1 MKKQNNPINLVIKL
15 LQAAGLAVLALSLT
29 HCKNEVLSDS
39 ANPVKFNYLASE
51 DAPYSYIE
59 NGQASGFS
67 VDLLESLFNSMALP
81 LDRSNVE
88 MSDWT
93 ASYEKTENESCNML
107 LSLAKTTDRDT
118 LFKWVGPITS
128 ERKVVVT
135 LSGSGVSVT
144 ETSDLNGYFTGI
156 VKDDDIINL
165 LLKGG
170 VMRAN
175 ILLYDNPQE
184 LYKALA
190 DTREIQC
197 IAYSLINHNLMVQ
210 TLNKPAGTFVVPFTI
225 QTDELYY
232 AFNSATD
239 DDMIAWFQNAFDSLK
254 QGSSGEYLEI
264 LNRYSV
270 IKHGTDNITDEM
282 VISLVNLTAIDLAAD
297 APGTISKIN
306 QSLAPYKDANNPALC
321 AFVFDKDVK
330 IVAPAQAPASV
341 GSSMKGVADI
351 TGKAYRVEM
360 VAGALTNGTGW
371 TDYVYTKRDAGG
383 LFFMTA
389 YYKLVI
395 GSDSKQYVVC
405 SKRYK

>member
-1 MKKQNNPINLVIKL
+1 MKKQNNPIYQVIRL
-15 LQAAGLAVLALSLT
+15 LQVTGLAMLALTLT

-39 ANPVKFNYLASE
+39 ANPEKFNYLASE
-51 DAPYSYIE
+51 DAPFNYSE

-67 VDLLESLFNSMALP
+67 VDLLEALFNSMALP
-81 LDRSNVE
+81 LDRANVE
-88 MSDWT
+88 MTDWT
-93 ASYEKTENESCNML
+93 AAYEKTENEPCNML
-107 LSLAKTTDRDT
+107 LSLAKTTGRDT

-128 ERKVVVT
+128 ERHVVIA

-156 VKDDDIINL
+156 VQNDDIIDL

-175 ILLYDNPQE
+175 ILLYDNPLE

-197 IAYSLINHNLMVQ
+197 IAYSLVNHNLMVQ
-210 TLNKPAGTFVVPFTI
+210 TLDKPAGTFVVPYTI

-232 AFNSATD
+232 AFNAETD
-239 DDMIAWFQNAFDSLK
+239 DDLITSFQNAFDSLK
-254 QGSSGEYLEI
+254 QGSSGEYHEI
-264 LNRYSV
+264 LNRYNE
-270 IKHGTDNITDEM
+270 IKHGTDNITEEM
-282 VISLVNLTAIDLAAD
+282 VTTLVDRTAIDLASD
-297 APGTISKIN
+297 APGTINKIN
-306 QSLAPYKDANNPALC
+306 QGLAPYKDATNPALC

-330 IVAPAQAPASV
+330 IVAQAQAPASV
-341 GSSMKGVADI
+341 GSSMKGIADV
-351 TGKAYRVEM
+351 TGKAYRDEM
-360 VAGALTNGTGW
+360 VAGALSHGTGW

-383 LFFMTA
+383 LFFMAA